1 MLTKLIYAYFHLLDW
16 LHIYRKGCSKG
27 HDFEYIIT
35 HYEGK
40 VMFFEHC
47 TRCKHTEGMID
58 SGETLL

>member
-1 MLTKLIYAYFHLLDW
+1 MLRKLVYAYFHLLEW

-27 HDFEYIIT
+27 HEFEYIVT
-35 HYEGK
+35 EYQGK

-47 TRCKHTEGMID
+47 HRCKYTEGMVD

>member
-1 MLTKLIYAYFHLLDW
+1 MLRKIVYAYFYLLEW

-27 HDFEYIIT
+27 HEFEYIVT
-35 HYEGK
+35 EYQGK

-47 TRCKHTEGMID
+47 HRCKYTEGMVD